1 MCLEAVK
8 VKKINTRLIMIQCVF
23 LVVVV
28 GGSILLYS
36 FLGPYFYRNHRI
48 SVLKNAFE
56 GVKDMDL
63 SYIGEDISIFREYEG
78 NNFKFII
85 ADENMQSVYT
95 TDPDAE
101 NTIYK
106 NIQLRKTEYK
116 EIPAVIRRN
125 GRWSESI
132 RLFGVIPQGEH
143 KYYVCIKDKMNSVDS
158 PFQFSVYILGA
169 VVILSVIIGS
179 VVMYCMSNRLA
190 SPIHQLEIVAKK
202 LAARDFS
209 QRAEENGKF
218 EELNHLAASIN
229 SMAEQIQE
237 YVESMEESRQKM
249 ISQHMQQER
258 MNKVRKDFVSNVSH
272 ELKTPL
278 AVISSQV
285 EMLQYL
291 KDDAKK
297 EYYYTSIQEEVTKMS
312 EMVGNLLN
320 MSVMEYNMGKV
331 QKKKLSLNEIMEY
344 ILLKYD
350 ALFQRKGLQIE
361 AELAETCVTFGD
373 QEYIEQAINNFVMN
387 ALQHTEQ
394 GKRIRITMEK
404 DLENVIIKVY
414 NQGKPVLAKDID
426 KIWESFYMSEQNKD
440 KEEENNLEHTGL
452 GLYIVK
458 MAMEIHGGTYGVEN
472 VEDGVE
478 FWFSIPVIKE

>member
-1 MCLEAVK
+1 M
-8 VKKINTRLIMIQCVF
+8 QCVF

-28 GGSILLYS
+28 GGSILFYS

-56 GVKDMDL
+56 SVKDIDL
-63 SYIGEDISIFREYEG
+63 SDIGEDISIFREYEG
-78 NNFKFII
+78 NSFKFII

-95 TDPDAE
+95 TDLYAE

-106 NIQLRKTEYK
+106 NIQLRKEAYG

-125 GRWSESI
+125 GRWSENI
-132 RLFGVIPQGEH
+132 RIYGIIPQGEH
-143 KYYVCIKDKMNSVDS
+143 IYYVCIKDKMNSVDS

-169 VVILSVIIGS
+169 VVALSIIIGS

-190 SPIHQLEIVAKK
+190 SPINELEMVAQK

-237 YVESMEESRQKM
+237 YVEGMEDSKQKM
-249 ISQHMQQER
+249 IRQHMQQER
-258 MNKVRKDFVSNVSH
+258 MNKARKDFVSNVSH

-291 KDDAKK
+291 KDDVRK
-297 EYYYTSIQEEVTKMS
+297 EYYYTSIQEEVAKMS

-320 MSVMEYNMGKV
+320 MSVMEYNMGKT
-331 QKKKLSLNEIMEY
+331 QKKRISLNEIMEY

-350 ALFQRKGLQIE
+350 ALFQRKGLQVE
-361 AELAETCVTFGD
+361 AELSDACVTFGD
-373 QEYIEQAINNFVMN
+373 REYIEQAINNFVMN
-387 ALQHTEQ
+387 ALQHTEY
-394 GKRIRITMEK
+394 GKKIRIIMEK

-414 NQGKPVLAKDID
+414 NQGEVIQAKDID
-426 KIWESFYMSEQNKD
+426 RIWESFYMSEQNEE

-458 MAMEIHGGTYGVEN
+458 MVMEMHGGTYGVEN

-478 FWFSIPVIKE
+478 FWFSVPLMKEKSGA